1 MKDLYSIHATKEDL
15 ARFYDQV
22 IEAYKRIYDRLG
34 IGQLTYVTFASGGA
48 FTKFSHEF
56 QTICEAGEDWLYLD
70 RERNIAVNEE
80 VLDDAVADMGLD
92 KTKLEKLRSAEVGNI
107 FNFGT
112 EKADQMGITFTDKD
126 NKNKPFYYGS
136 YGIGISRVMGVIA
149 ELFSDE
155 QGLVWPENI
164 APFSLYLINIGD
176 SAEVRAMTQDV
187 YDRLTASGVEVLWDD
202 RDARPG
208 DKFADGDLMGIPH
221 RVVVSPQTVAG
232 NKLEY
237 KGRTEQK
244 AVELSVDQLME
255 KLIHKGI

>member
-1 MKDLYSIHATKEDL
+1 
-15 ARFYDQV
+15 
-22 IEAYKRIYDRLG
+22 
-34 IGQLTYVTFASGGA
+34 
-48 FTKFSHEF
+48 
-56 QTICEAGEDWLYLD
+56 
-70 RERNIAVNEE
+70 
-80 VLDDAVADMGLD
+80 
-92 KTKLEKLRSAEVGNI
+92 
-107 FNFGT
+107 
-112 EKADQMGITFTDKD
+112 
-126 NKNKPFYYGS
+126 
-136 YGIGISRVMGVIA
+136 MGVIA

-176 SAEVRAMTQDV
+176 SAGIRETTRSV

-237 KGRTEQK
+237 KGRTERK